1 VKPQDHIPSLQA
13 TAATVLPG
21 MRQAR
26 ALLDVSIRVLEYFER
41 HAARDAATG
50 TRTTFKPAEPSLQK
64 EVENVKA
71 MLRAF
76 GRLHETSN

>member
-1 VKPQDHIPSLQA
+1 MRPQDHIPTLQA

-26 ALLDVSIRVLEYFER
+26 ALLDVSIQVLEYFER
-41 HAARDAATG
+41 HAAREVTSG
-50 TRTTFKPAEPSLQK
+50 TCVSFKRPEPGLMK

-71 MLRAF
+71 LLRAF
-76 GRLHETSN
+76 GRLHEP

>member
-1 VKPQDHIPSLQA
+1 MNPKDHIPSLQA

-26 ALLDVSIRVLEYFER
+26 SLLDVSIRVLEYFEK
-41 HAARDAATG
+41 HAASDAENHTL
-50 TRTTFKPAEPSLQK
+50 TSLKDIPPQLIAD
-64 EVENVKA
+64 VTQVKA

-76 GRLHETSN
+76 GKLGGKEH